1 MDEETIKQW
10 EALAKV
16 IRQVGIT
23 AEECA
28 RNIRNNLDLLE
39 RYFDEIK

>member
-1 MDEETIKQW
+1 MGEETIKQW

-28 RNIRNNLDLLE
+28 RNIRNNLDLFK